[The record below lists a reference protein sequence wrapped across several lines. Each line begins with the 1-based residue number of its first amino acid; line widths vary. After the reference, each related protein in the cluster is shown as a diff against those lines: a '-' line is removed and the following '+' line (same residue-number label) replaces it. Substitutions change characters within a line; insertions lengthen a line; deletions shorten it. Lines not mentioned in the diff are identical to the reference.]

1 MGLFDKKYCNICG
14 EKIGLLGNRKLDD
27 GNCCK
32 DCARKLSPWFTER
45 RHSTVEE
52 IKEQLAYREQNQL
65 TLNGFSVSRVI
76 GDNYKMYI
84 EEVNGIPSRFFVTDE
99 KDYLEKNPDVVSFSD
114 VVSCIPDVKVR
125 DEEKKRRTDSGEMV
139 SYHPPRFEHH
149 YDFYV
154 EIDVRNNPYFDKMR
168 FKLNPTTVTLETVG
182 TMNSAFTGLIGNGF
196 GPQMMGS
203 TLDHR
208 RYQEYQSMCE
218 KICQAVEDGKRGAS
232 VMAAMNEMAAQNRAA
247 VPTAPAVPTT
257 PPAAPVSSG
266 PKFCPNC
273 GSPASGGKFCQ
284 NCGGSLTI

>member
-182 TMNSAFTGLIGNGF
+182 TMNGAFTGLIGNGF

-218 KICQAVEDGKRGAS
+218 KICQAVEEGKRGAS

-247 VPTAPAVPTT
+247 VPTVPAVPTT